1 MRTTYGCKKT
11 GLGMKRTR
19 INSIYAIHLAVVL
32 ATAWIAERAD
42 VTTWYVVLAIGFPLV
57 LSFLPRTSSL
67 SYTLNVRILFP
78 ISVGLFCVALF
89 HYFPHLLETSNAS
102 GLASYLDKQGIE
114 SFGAAGESID
124 QALFQVNPIFK
135 DSVTV
140 LYAVCAAFLLW
151 KGLSDFDELKHILY
165 EEAGTIRSIADFTE
179 YFMSG
184 GAPEANYL
192 AVHRLRSLLLEYVE
206 NILKDG
212 RVVTAARNEEIL
224 EEGIAVVSD
233 LKIGDKNDEFALE
246 EVMKA
251 LTRVATLRSK
261 RAVCIEKR
269 MSPFI
274 LVIMFLMSTTMVLS
288 FFGNATG
295 ELSIDYV
302 YVFLLPTFYTS
313 IFMTLLDLSSP
324 FDGYWAIKL
333 EAVDSVRKKL
343 AKGTDARS
351 DALISHAVA

>member
-1 MRTTYGCKKT
+1 
-11 GLGMKRTR
+11 MKITR
-19 INSIYAIHLAVVL
+19 VKSIYGIHLAIVL
-32 ATAWIAERAD
+32 GTAWIAEIAG
-42 VTTWYVVLAIGFPLV
+42 VATWYVVLAIGFPLV
-57 LSFLPRTSSL
+57 LTFLPRTSNL
-67 SYTLNVRILFP
+67 SYTVNVRILFP

-89 HYFPHLLETSNAS
+89 HYFPQMLDSGDVN
-102 GLASYLDKQGIE
+102 GLASYLKQHGIE
-114 SFGAAGESID
+114 DFGGSRDGIG

-140 LYAVCAAFLLW
+140 LYAICAAFLLW

-165 EEAGTIRSIADFTE
+165 EEAGVIRSIADFAE

-184 GAPEANYL
+184 GAPEAND
-192 AVHRLRSLLLEYVE
+192 APIHKLRSLLSEYVE

-212 RVVTAARNEEIL
+212 RVVTAARNEVIL
-224 EEGIAVVSD
+224 EEGISVVSK
-233 LKIGDKNDEFALE
+233 LEIGDKNDEIALE
-246 EVMKA
+246 EIMRA
-251 LTRVATLRSK
+251 LTRVSTLRSK

-288 FFGNATG
+288 FFGKATG
-295 ELSIDYV
+295 RINIDYV

-333 EAVDSVRKKL
+333 EAIDGVRKKL
-343 AKGTDARS
+343 DTRKNVS
-351 DALISHAVA
+351 L